1 MSGAKVVCVLVEQC
15 SPELGRGGGCVQFF
29 EEVHRGEGQL
39 EASCESRNKK
49 KEQCVL
55 ASRMGIRAGARH
67 RHAGDSEDVGIS
79 CGPENNENAIHRS
92 LHESERLG
100 GCTTEPASVNGDCD
114 HS

>member
-1 MSGAKVVCVLVEQC
+1 MC
-15 SPELGRGGGCVQFF
+15 SSSNAPLSLEEGGGCVQFF

-100 GCTTEPASVNGDCD
+100 GCTMEPASINGDRD